1 MNTFQKFGAP
11 VLIFLFVVAVYFSQN
26 FKLDASSDTLI
37 LKSDEDFQFFEFYNE
52 IFTSQNFLVLAVKNL
67 KGEIDDNYIKNINI
81 LKKKLENIK
90 GVEGTFSI
98 VDAPIL
104 LLNNQSLAD
113 LANEEIENINT
124 TDLDLKLVLD
134 EFRDSPI
141 FQDQIINKKTDLSSI
156 IIYLKKNTAFE
167 LIKKQKK
174 NNTKINNIKE
184 TYNLL
189 KYENNKE
196 KDLLI
201 KNIRNVIS
209 TNQSEYEYFLGGID
223 MITNDAITFIKNDVI
238 VFSVSVIF
246 FIIFILLIIYRD
258 IKWVLVP
265 LTSSIFAVIFMTGF
279 IGFMNWE
286 ITAISS
292 NFISLMLILSIS
304 MNIHIIND
312 YKLNYSNNKITNKI
326 KYTLQNMF
334 WPCFYTSL
342 TTAVAF
348 GSLLFS
354 DIKPIIDFGQIMIV
368 ALFFMLL
375 SSFTVLPLIISF
387 FTKVNKTKN
396 IKFNI
401 LNKFAKFSVK
411 QVNLIFAI
419 NIILILIS
427 IVGITKLTVEN
438 SFINYFKSNT
448 EIYRGMKLIDRE
460 LGGTTP
466 IDILITFNDDNIIV
480 LDDKIKETIN
490 LNNNEEDL
498 ELEDD
503 IFLEDDLFE
512 NNQSQSWFSEEKINT
527 IKKIHIY
534 LESKEEIGKVQSLEN
549 LIEMANLINK
559 QTLSIFELSVLYNEI
574 PSEYQKTLIAPF
586 LSIDNNM
593 IKISARVKD
602 SFDINRNNLIIN
614 IENYVKK
621 NFNNIKEVK
630 VNGLLVLYNNM
641 LQSLFSS
648 QIKSFGIILLSIFV
662 MFMILFRSF
671 KLSIISII
679 PNIIASTFIIGL
691 IGILGIPL
699 DIMTITIA
707 AITIG
712 IAVDNTIHYI
722 YRIKENVKREPKIEV
737 LIKET
742 HNKVGYAVLTTSL
755 TIAFGFSVLSLSNF
769 IPTIFFGI
777 FTAIAMIVA
786 MLGVLVT
793 LPSIIFKYK
802 P

>member
-1 MNTFQKFGAP
+1 MNIFQKFGAP
-11 VLIFLFVVAVYFSQN
+11 IAIIFFIIAVYFSQN

-52 IFTSQNFLVLAVKNL
+52 IFTSQNFLILAIKNL
-67 KGEIDDNYIKNINI
+67 KGEIDHDYINNINV

-90 GVEGTFSI
+90 GVESTFSI

-104 LLNNQSLAD
+104 LLNNQSLSD
-113 LANEEIENINT
+113 LANQEIENINT
-124 TDLDLKLVLD
+124 TDLKLKLVLD
-134 EFRDSPI
+134 EFRNSPI
-141 FQDQIINKKTDLSSI
+141 FQDQIINKKADLSSI
-156 IIYLKKNTAFE
+156 IIYLKKNTEFD

-174 NNTKINNIKE
+174 TNPDINHIKQN
-184 TYNLL
+184 YNLL
-189 KYENNKE
+189 KYQNNKE
-196 KDLLI
+196 KDILI
-201 KNIRNVIS
+201 KNIRNII
-209 TNQSEYEYFLGGID
+209 TKDQSDYEYFLGGID
-223 MITNDAITFIKNDVI
+223 MITNDAIAFIKNDVI
-238 VFSVSVIF
+238 VFSVSVIV
-246 FIIFILLIIYRD
+246 FIIFILFIIYRD
-258 IKWVLVP
+258 IKWVIIP
-265 LTSSIFAVIFMTGF
+265 LSSSIFAVTFMTGF
-279 IGFMNWE
+279 IGMMNWE

-312 YKLNYSNNKITNKI
+312 YQLNYSDHKITNKI
-326 KYTLQNMF
+326 KHTLKNMF
-334 WPCFYTSL
+334 LPCLYTSL
-342 TTAVAF
+342 TTVVAF

-375 SSFTVLPLIISF
+375 TSFTILPLIISF
-387 FTKVNKTKN
+387 VTKVNKTRS

-401 LNKFAKFSVK
+401 LNKFANFSVK
-411 QVNLIFAI
+411 QTNTIFAI
-419 NIILILIS
+419 NIILVFIS
-427 IVGITKLTVEN
+427 LVGINKLTVEN

-448 EIYRGMKLIDRE
+448 EIFRGMELIDRE

-466 IDILITFNDDNIIV
+466 IDIIISFNDEDIIIQTN
-480 LDDKIKETIN
+480 KIEEVDS
-490 LNNNEEDL
+490 LNNDNEDL
-498 ELEDD
+498 DLDEDL
-503 IFLEDDLFE
+503 FLEDDLFE
-512 NNQSQSWFSEEKINT
+512 NNLTKSWFDEEKINT
-527 IKKIHIY
+527 IKKIHNF

-559 QTLSIFELSVLYNEI
+559 KTLSIFELSVLYNEI
-574 PSEYQKTLIAPF
+574 PDQYKKTLIAPY
-586 LSIDNNM
+586 LSVENNM

-602 SFDINRNNLIIN
+602 SFEINRNNLIID
-614 IENYVKK
+614 IDTYVKE

-648 QIKSFGIILLSIFV
+648 QVKSFGIILLSIFV
-662 MFMILFRSF
+662 MFIILFQSI
-671 KLSIISII
+671 KLSLISII

-722 YRIKENVKREPKIEV
+722 YRIKENSKRESKIEN
-737 LIKET
+737 LIKDT

-777 FTAIAMIVA
+777 FTAIAMIIA
-786 MLGVLVT
+786 MLGVLLT
-793 LPSIIFKYK
+793 LPAIIFRYK